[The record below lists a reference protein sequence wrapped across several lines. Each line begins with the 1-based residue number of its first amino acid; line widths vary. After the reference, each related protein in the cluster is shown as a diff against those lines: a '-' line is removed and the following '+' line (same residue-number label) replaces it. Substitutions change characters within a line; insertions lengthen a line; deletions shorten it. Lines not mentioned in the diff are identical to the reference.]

1 MDAALRRQ
9 ARQRAAERC
18 EYCHLPQFALSIR
31 FHVEHIVAKQH
42 RGADELA
49 NLAVA
54 CPFCNRFKG
63 PNLSA
68 IDPVTGAVVRLFHP
82 RVDRWEEHFQVN
94 GITLVGLTPS
104 GRATLLLLEMNDDNR
119 LQIRE
124 ALHESGEWP

>member
-18 EYCHLPQFALSIR
+18 EYCHLSQLALSAR

-42 RGADELA
+42 RGADELS
-49 NLAVA
+49 NLALA

-68 IDPVTGAVVRLFHP
+68 IDPQTNQVVPIFHP
-82 RVDRWEEHFQVN
+82 RHDRWEDHFETS
-94 GITLVGLTPS
+94 GITIVGLTPT
-104 GRATLLLLEMNDDNR
+104 GRATVLLLEMNDDNR
-119 LQIRE
+119 LQIRG
-124 ALHESGEWP
+124 ALQESGEWP